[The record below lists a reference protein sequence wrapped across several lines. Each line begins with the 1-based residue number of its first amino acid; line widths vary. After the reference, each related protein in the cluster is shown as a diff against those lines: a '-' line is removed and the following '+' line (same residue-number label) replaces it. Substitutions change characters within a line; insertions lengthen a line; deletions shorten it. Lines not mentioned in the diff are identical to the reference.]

1 MKSLKI
7 YLLSFLVLPFGTNI
21 LNAQWKPA
29 PVYNTGANDLYFNTQ
44 NWGYLVGDNGY
55 LAKTSDVGLTWQ
67 TQVTP
72 SKSSFQCVDFPSAL
86 TGYVG
91 TYNGE
96 VLKTINGGTNWIILP
111 PTGAT
116 DIKNIDFLSDEIGW
130 FCTYTGAVYR
140 TNNGGV
146 SWESKQLSGIN
157 YLEDIHFYDTK
168 KGWVVGSNG
177 TSSVAY
183 KTSNGGVSWELITS
197 INLGGSAKNVQFY
210 DENNGWI
217 STYQGTI
224 YRTND
229 GGQTWSTSTIPV
241 GLFINDMQF
250 INSTIGFV
258 ATSGGLFKSSDS
270 GQTWSLTNFGTNG
283 VASVFFIDEMNGHI
297 CRGTG
302 MNYYTSDG
310 GNTWTNVSN
319 DQDFALSFYG
329 LTFVDAL
336 TGWSVGE
343 IGTIRRTND
352 GGNSWQIQSNP
363 ITTALFA
370 IDFNTSTNG
379 WVVGANGKIAATV
392 TGGATWSSQTSGT
405 TEALFDVDFVSVTTG
420 IVVGANGKII
430 RTTNGGS
437 TWSNIPS
444 GSVNNLRSV
453 HFATASEGYIVGF
466 ANTILKTT
474 NGGTTWTSIS
484 NPAFA
489 TTNFLGVYFIDA
501 STGIAVGSN
510 GMIIKT
516 TNGGTTWTQIPTGIT
531 DPLLSV
537 DFIDAQEGWA
547 VGYNGAVL
555 HTYDAGNTWYNEN
568 LAEFTNQP
576 YNSVA
581 TIPGG
586 GAFIVGNLS
595 LEFQYEDNCNPI
607 APTDYSTSAELAY
620 CAGTN
625 TSSILMAGGKGKISW
640 YDAPTGGTY
649 LGSGNTYTTPSNLTT
664 ATSYYVQDSTCT
676 ASSSRTLI
684 ELSVS
689 ATIPTAT
696 ITQNITEFTTVETGV
711 SYQWIECDS
720 NVFIAGETNQNF
732 TAIYDGNYAVIVNLN
747 GCETQSNCIDVFMGT
762 AEIEKEKMI
771 DFYPNPSTTEL
782 TIKLHEGQKGLI
794 RILSTEGVLVYE
806 EKMESPL
813 FTIDVSALTNGMYYI
828 SLELENEI
836 LSRSF
841 IKSDY

>member
-1 MKSLKI
+1 MKSIKI
-7 YLLSFLVLPFGTNI
+7 YLFSFLVLSLGSNL

-29 PVYNTGANDLYFNTQ
+29 PVYNTGAYDIYFNSQ
-44 NWGYLVGDNGY
+44 NWGYQVGSNGY
-55 LAKTSDVGLTWQ
+55 LAKTSDLGLTWQ

-72 SKSSFQCVDFPSAL
+72 SKSSFQCVDFPSEL

-96 VLKTINGGTNWIILP
+96 VLKTNNGGTNWIILP
-111 PTGAT
+111 PTGAS
-116 DIKNIDFLSDEIGW
+116 DIKNIDFLTDDIGW

-140 TNNGGV
+140 TINGGV
-146 SWESKQLSGIN
+146 SWEFNQLPGIN
-157 YLEDIHFYDTK
+157 YFVDIHFNDTK
-168 KGWVVGSNG
+168 NGWVVGSNA

-183 KTSNGGVSWELITS
+183 KTSNGGISWELITS
-197 INLGGSAKNVQFY
+197 INLGGSVRNVQFT
-210 DENNGWI
+210 DQNNGWI

-229 GGQTWSTSTIPV
+229 GGQSWSTSTIPS
-241 GLFINDMQF
+241 GPFINDMQF
-250 INSTIGFV
+250 INSTIGFL
-258 ATSGGLFKSSDS
+258 ATSTGLYKTSDS
-270 GQTWSLTNFGTNG
+270 GQTWTLTNFGTTA
-283 VASVFFIDEMNGHI
+283 VACVFFLDEMNGRI

-302 MNYYTSDG
+302 LNYYTSDG
-310 GNTWTNVSN
+310 GNTWTSVS
-319 DQDFALSFYG
+319 DDSDFTYNFYSLS
-329 LTFVDAL
+329 FVDAL

-343 IGTIRRTND
+343 VGTIRRTND
-352 GGNSWQIQSNP
+352 GGNSWQKQLNP
-363 ITTALFA
+363 ITGALFA
-370 IDFNTSTNG
+370 VDFKTSTNG
-379 WVVGANGKIAATV
+379 WVVGASGQIAATSS
-392 TGGATWSSQTSGT
+392 GGATWSALTSGT
-405 TEALFDVDFVSVTTG
+405 IETLFDVDFTSLWDG
-420 IVVGANGKII
+420 IVVGSNGKII
-430 RTTNGGS
+430 RTTNGGL
-437 TWSNIPS
+437 TWSNVPS
-444 GSVNNLRSV
+444 GSINNLRSV
-453 HFATASEGYIVGF
+453 HFATANDGYIVGF

-474 NGGTTWTSIS
+474 NGGSSWTSIS

-489 TTNFLGVYFIDA
+489 TTNFLAVYFIDA
-501 STGIAVGSN
+501 STGIAVGSD
-510 GMIIKT
+510 GVIIKT
-516 TNGGTTWTQIPTGIT
+516 TNGGTTWTQITTGIT

-568 LAEFTNQP
+568 LAEYTNQP
-576 YNSVA
+576 FNSVA

-586 GAFIVGNLS
+586 GAYFVGNGS
-595 LEFQYEDNCNPI
+595 LEFQYEDNCNPV

-649 LGSGNTYTTPSNLTT
+649 LGSGNTFTTPTNLT
-664 ATSYYVQDSTCT
+664 ASANYYVQDSTCV

-689 ATIPTAT
+689 STIPTAT
-696 ITQNITEFTTVETGV
+696 ITQNITEFTTVEIGV

-720 NVFIAGETNQNF
+720 NVFISGETNQNF

-762 AEIEKEKMI
+762 DEFEKEEMI
-771 DFYPNPSTTEL
+771 DLFPNPSTTEL
-782 TIKLHEGQKGLI
+782 TIKVPEVQNGHV

-806 EKMESPL
+806 EKIESPL
-813 FTIDVSALTNGMYYI
+813 FKIDVSTLAKGMYYI
-828 SLELENEI
+828 TFELDDEI
-836 LSRSF
+836 TSRNF
-841 IKSDY
+841 IKSEW